1 MNPLVSFIRNEALRD
16 TLKAYMQSVIEQE
29 ALQMMFEG
37 KDVSHIK
44 DAKALL
50 DKTFNQLEH
59 EYAIEPDTPTTQNQ
73 AR

>member
-1 MNPLVSFIRNEALRD
+1 MNPLVSFIRNTILRDALR
-16 TLKAYMQSVIEQE
+16 AYMQSVVERE
-29 ALQMMFEG
+29 ALRMMYDG

-50 DKTFNQLEH
+50 DKTFEELEY
-59 EYAIEPDTPTTQNQ
+59 EFSIKPEPTTTPNQ

>member
-1 MNPLVSFIRNEALRD
+1 MNPLVSFIRNEHLRE

-29 ALQMMFEG
+29 ALQMMYEG

-50 DKTFNQLEH
+50 DKTFIQLETD
-59 EYAIEPDTPTTQNQ
+59 YAITPETEPSINP

>member
-1 MNPLVSFIRNEALRD
+1 MNPLISFIRNEALRE

-37 KDVSHIK
+37 RDVSHIK

-50 DKTFNQLEH
+50 DKTFIQLEN
-59 EYAIEPDTPTTQNQ
+59 EYRIKSDTEPTINE